1 MLTLG
6 QSLINKS
13 VLSLRTSTAIGR
25 VTGILID
32 PNNLKIEGWYAL
44 DTQQKQKVILLAKEV
59 RDIIGQGFVVDDV
72 DALSNQEDLVRLKPI
87 MEINFELID
96 KQVLSQGGQ
105 KLGKVTDYAFDKDA
119 LFIQKLYVSQSMLKS
134 LSGGTL
140 VIDRTQIIE
149 VTNKKIVVAEA
160 TVTDQSPVPAAIP
173 AN

>member
-32 PNNLKIEGWYAL
+32 PNNLKIEGWYAQ
-44 DTQQKQKVILLAKEV
+44 DTQKQKVILLAQEV
-59 RDIIGQGFVVDDV
+59 RDIIGQGFVVDDE
-72 DALSNQEDLVRLKPI
+72 DSLSTQEDLVRLKPI

-96 KQVLSQGGQ
+96 KPVLSQGGQ

-119 LFIQKLYVSQSMLKS
+119 LFIQKLYVGQSVLKS
-134 LSGGTL
+134 FSGGTL
-140 VIDRTQIIE
+140 VIDRSQIIE

-160 TVTDQSPVPAAIP
+160 TVTDKSPIPAAVPAQ
-173 AN
+173 